1 LKKRRLKATSPH
13 LQWDGAEDRIRNVAY
28 SIDFAYITGKPADGT
43 EGVSVVWVWGEDVG
57 LQCVEK
63 R

>member
-1 LKKRRLKATSPH
+1 MRLEATSPQTYSGTEQKTRSGT
-13 LQWDGAEDRIRNVAY
+13 LAY
-28 SIDFAYITGKPADGT
+28 SINFAYSIGKPADGT
-43 EGVSVVWVWGEDVG
+43 EGVGVVWVWGEDVG